1 MSSEVKFDFD
11 EEQRP
16 EYNRSGSKLVKVVV
30 KLSGG
35 RIDEARAIYVLLGV
49 AILSFVISL
58 FLFPGGVNKNVSPI
72 KDTIP
77 FSI

>member
-35 RIDEARAIYVLLGV
+35 RIDEARANYVLIGIAIV
-49 AILSFVISL
+49 AFTLSFI
-58 FLFPGGVNKNVSPI
+58 LFPSSTEILPAQ
-72 KDTIP
+72 IP
-77 FSI
+77 PAL